1 MRSLL
6 YVRSP
11 SGPGPGLPQ
20 ILEDNGYE
28 VASADPSSSASRADY
43 RRFDCILVDAQVL
56 SREQLL
62 DRVID
67 RSNLPPVIVVGGGN
81 DVRQAVH
88 AMQQGAADY
97 LPLAASAD
105 ELLTAVRKALAAKPE
120 WMADRSQALFAVAG
134 TSRVMVELRQRI
146 AKVGP
151 TDASILIEGES
162 GTGKVFLAH
171 AIHAASKRNHAP
183 LITANCA
190 AIPKSLIEAEL
201 FGTAAGPSSGLVE
214 TANGG
219 TLFLE
224 DVDDLPPLVQ
234 RRLAL
239 LLRGK
244 HVQSGDGDGAAAQ
257 PPNLRVLATSHRN
270 LSQLVEGGRFNG
282 DLLRTLHDAIFL
294 LPPLRERKED
304 IVELAQDLLNHAGRK
319 LGKRPLKISSEARA
333 VLRTYHWPS
342 NVRELTNVMERAA
355 ILCNSESV
363 GTNLLAI
370 HSKQRPASPT
380 ASEEGG
386 QPSLEAYFV
395 SFVLQHQDH
404 LTETELAE
412 KLGISRKSLWERR
425 QRLSIPR
432 TRTKKRGP
440 RRT

>member
-28 VASADPSSSASRADY
+28 VASANSSSSASRADY
-43 RRFDCILVDAQVL
+43 RQFDCILVDAQVL

-244 HVQSGDGDGAAAQ
+244 HVQSGDGTAK

-282 DLLRTLHDAIFL
+282 DLLRTLHNAIFL

-380 ASEEGG
+380 ASEEGD

-425 QRLSIPR
+425 QRLNIPR
-432 TRTKKRGP
+432 TKTKKRGP